1 MINAKQ
7 TNKTK
12 MQTIVFF
19 YDTADEKAR
28 HKTHLFVPIG
38 SVDEQRFSAVR
49 YMKEGGIG
57 REK

>member
-1 MINAKQ
+1 
-7 TNKTK
+7 